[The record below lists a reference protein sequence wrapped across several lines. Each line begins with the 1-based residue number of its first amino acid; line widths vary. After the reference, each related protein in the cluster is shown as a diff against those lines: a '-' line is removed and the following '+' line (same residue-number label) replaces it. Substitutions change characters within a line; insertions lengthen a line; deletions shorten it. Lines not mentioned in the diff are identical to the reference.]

1 MLGQTKVYS
10 SNWKSQQVSHKSRTS
25 TMKLL
30 SWSSTLITCLRFNYP
45 VCLDRWLLL
54 ILQNGGLEFN
64 GLPVIFD
71 WECIHLTGSAR
82 CTSQHPQTDRTKSA
96 AATLP
101 CEMTSGRRSSGF
113 CRPAQQLRAGT
124 TRGNTVWKHSATPVY
139 QSSCLELRTQHTSL
153 PLKTSSCLQCSCVM
167 MGTSLPRECRP
178 IKEASWRFWGCID
191 SPQLCSVAGGGGKLL
206 FSIQNKVTHIRQCWI
221 ERKQKI
227 FWI

>member
-101 CEMTSGRRSSGF
+101 CEMTSGRHSSGF
-113 CRPAQQLRAGT
+113 CLPAQQLIVGT
-124 TRGNTVWKHSATPVY
+124 TRGNTVFTRVPVGMNNSAQISTT
-139 QSSCLELRTQHTSL
+139 ENIRW
-153 PLKTSSCLQCSCVM
+153 CLQCSCVM
-167 MGTSLPRECRP
+167 MGTSLPRECWP

-191 SPQLCSVAGGGGKLL
+191 SPQLCSVGGGGTAV
-206 FSIQNKVTHIRQCWI
+206 QHT
-221 ERKQKI
+221 E
-227 FWI
+227 